1 MKLSIT
7 YIELKS
13 PLKFFSLSWMAMQ
26 IMLQLRKTNCKGFK
40 KTGIWTSHY
49 TMSLWETEADMN
61 DFFRSGAH
69 LEAMRNSAKIA
80 SFIKVLTIDADN
92 FIPWPDAKKQLEA
105 VKPITYP

>member
-13 PLKFFSLSWMAMQ
+13 PLKFFSLSWMAMH

-61 DFFRSGAH
+61 AFFRSGAH
-69 LEAMRNSAKIA
+69 LDAMRNSAKIA

-92 FIPWPDAKKQLEA
+92 FITWADAKKQLEA